1 MNSNEL
7 REYIRRL
14 NLEEAKKHEL
24 RKQAA
29 LERIKQLRAEQ
40 KEKQNGIDIGQRIPG
55 QWHKSHSVTQA
66 Q

>member
-1 MNSNEL
+1 MTSHETIL
-7 REYIRRL
+7 EQIRRL

-55 QWHKSHSVTQA
+55 
-66 Q
+66 